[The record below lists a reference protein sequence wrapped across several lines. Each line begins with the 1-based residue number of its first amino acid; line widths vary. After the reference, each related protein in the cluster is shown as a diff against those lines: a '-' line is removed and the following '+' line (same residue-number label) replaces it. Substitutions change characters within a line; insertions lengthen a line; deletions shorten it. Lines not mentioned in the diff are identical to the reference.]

1 MTTKLEIKN
10 LVKRFGE
17 GSGAAVDDVSI
28 TVEPGRLVA
37 LLGPSGCGKTTTL
50 RMIAGLTVPT
60 DGDIHFSGQSVLH
73 LPPEKRNIGMV
84 FQRYVLFPHM
94 TVARNVGF
102 GLFIRGMPRAEIDKK
117 VGEMLEVVQ
126 LGALGQRFPS
136 QLSGGQQQRVAIA
149 RTLVTDP
156 QVLLMDEP
164 LSNLDAKL
172 REEMRSFIKALQRR
186 LNITTVFV
194 THDQVEAMEL
204 ADEVGVMFQGRLMQ
218 FGPPEEL
225 FSRPRTP
232 QVADFMGATNLLE
245 GQVTARDAVS
255 CKLETPLGNLRVA
268 QPTAH
273 SEGTRVL
280 ATIRPEHIDLYEP
293 TLDRPSGEGNLS
305 RGTVQQ
311 AVYFGGAVSY
321 QVKVGTTVF
330 KVLDRSTRRFGEGQE
345 VNLRLNPDSIWV
357 FPEARA

>member
-1 MTTKLEIKN
+1 MTTKLELRN

-17 GSGAAVDDVSI
+17 GAGAAVNDVSI
-28 TVEPGRLVA
+28 AVEPGRLVA

-60 DGDIHFSGQSVLH
+60 EGDICFNGQSVLH
-73 LPPEKRNIGMV
+73 QPPEKRNIGMV

-102 GLFIRGMPRAEIDKK
+102 GLFIRGMPKAQIEQK
-117 VGEMLEVVQ
+117 VNQMLEVVQ
-126 LGALGQRFPS
+126 LDTLGQRFPS

-204 ADEVGVMFQGRLMQ
+204 ADEVGVMFQGQLMQ
-218 FGPPEEL
+218 FGSPEEL

-245 GQVTARDAVS
+245 GQVAARDATS
-255 CKLETPLGNLRVA
+255 CTLETALGRLHIA
-268 QPTAH
+268 QASAH
-273 SEGTRVL
+273 QEGTKVL
-280 ATIRPEHIDLYEP
+280 ATIRPEHIDLLEFN
-293 TLDRPSGEGNLS
+293 TNQNFTDNLS
-305 RGTVQQ
+305 KGIVQQ
-311 AVYFGGAVSY
+311 AVYSGGAVSY
-321 QVKVGTTVF
+321 QVKVGASLF
-330 KVLDRSTRRFGEGQE
+330 KVLDRSTRRFAEGQE
-345 VNLRLNPDSIWV
+345 VNLRLNPASIWV
-357 FPEARA
+357 FPEANI